1 MVTFPVW
8 FYKPII
14 SHFSNKMHLL
24 AYRYSSGPVSASF
37 LPRDWMEPM
46 ERWRA
51 TGNQRSSA
59 ANLIQWKQE
68 VTSTFMGY
76 SGIPFPMEL
85 RLPALSV
92 QFTWMIRI
100 WTLGLD
106 SPLFHWLKPTQ
117 WCDVKICYSIRT
129 KKNGKGTQG
138 LQRGAFVVQGI
149 SFKPGSNCQSR
160 MIGGNK
166 KKLHHSST

>member
-1 MVTFPVW
+1 M
-8 FYKPII
+8 
-14 SHFSNKMHLL
+14 SNHPEWWLSQYDSINL
-24 AYRYSSGPVSASF
+24 SFSGPVSASF

-106 SPLFHWLKPTQ
+106 SPLFNWSPRS
-117 WCDVKICYSIRT
+117 DVTSRSAT
-129 KKNGKGTQG
+129 PFTPHGKGTQG
-138 LQRGAFVVQGI
+138 LQRGDFVVQCI

-166 KKLHHSST
+166 KIHHSST

>member
-1 MVTFPVW
+1 MIECSILHHLWCLNSLRFLIKHRCQPSQMVTFSVW

-14 SHFSNKMHLL
+14 SHFSKKMHLL
-24 AYRYSSGPVSASF
+24 AYPYSSLPVSASF

-85 RLPALSV
+85 WLPALSV

-106 SPLFHWLKPTQ
+106 SPLFDWSPHS
-117 WCDVKICYSIRT
+117 DVTSRSAT
-129 KKNGKGTQG
+129 PFTPKKW
-138 LQRGAFVVQGI
+138 
-149 SFKPGSNCQSR
+149 
-160 MIGGNK
+160 
-166 KKLHHSST
+166 